1 MLHRYYNFSNGLLE
15 TQQNMKTDNFLMEFG
30 PTLHCLITF
39 GRLPPQTFHTM
50 KNKTGQFSKSTSC
63 IRKLGFGQSAFSRKI
78 NECHFTLIDIIIAL
92 ISQFLVDA
100 EHKSYIIYLKFHSI
114 FFP

>member
-1 MLHRYYNFSNGLLE
+1 
-15 TQQNMKTDNFLMEFG
+15 MEFG

-114 FFP
+114 FFSLENAMGVSKKTQDKGGYEYAMAVMK